1 MAVNKVVYDG
11 ETLVDLTGDNVS
23 ESTLLSGATAH
34 NAAGEAIVGTV
45 VVPTID
51 SALSADSTN
60 PVQNKVINTKFASIQ
75 SDIDNKVPLSRTING
90 KALTTNITLTAADVG
105 ALPNTTV
112 IPSIEGLATETYVN
126 NKFASIVDS
135 APETLDTLKELS
147 DALGNDPN
155 FATTVATQIGGKV
168 DKVSGKGLSSNDY
181 TTNEKNKLAG
191 IAAGAEVN
199 QNTFS
204 NVIIAGTTISAVNK
218 QDSLT
223 LVAGNNITLTPD
235 ASNKKVTITS
245 KDTVYTHPSYTS
257 KSSGLYKITV
267 DGTGHV
273 SGTTTV
279 TKSDITALGI
289 PAQDTTYNEATAS
302 AAGLMSAMDKT
313 KLNGIAE
320 GAEKNVQSDLSQT
333 DNTATD
339 YIKGVIRK
347 ESLPEGYPYKDAE
360 TILDG
365 TFEFAYTDGL
375 YIHQITDENF
385 AIVDNESY
393 AIVWDGKTYR
403 CVAAIFNGSAI
414 ILGNLAIA
422 NAGADTG
429 EPFLFVYQGG
439 NAAYIYAK
447 DTATTHTVTVCA
459 EAIHQI
465 SEEFIPDIARGMI
478 LKNFNGVMPSSENWI
493 SVTYGNGKF
502 VAVAFLSSK
511 AAYREDD
518 SSWKSA
524 IMPSRSYWRSVTYGN
539 GKFVAVADNSST
551 AAAYSEDGITW
562 IAATLPSS
570 EYWQSVA
577 YGNGKFVAVSQN
589 STVAAYSADG
599 ITWTAATL
607 PSSAD
612 WRSVTYGNGKFV
624 AVAQDSTTAAYS
636 NDGITWTATTMPS
649 SQRWSSVTYGNGKF
663 VAVSQDSTVAAYS
676 TDGITWT
683 ATTMP
688 SSAYWYSVTYGNGK
702 FVAVGYGSDKAAYST
717 DGITWIDTT
726 MPFRLNWYSVTYGN
740 GKFVAV
746 VHNAATVAYSRDGI
760 NWKTELK
767 LISQNGKDVTADT
780 LIALD
785 HTQSASKIS
794 AGTFAGQV
802 VANASGQTPGTKL
815 IRNSKLMAATDFDAV
830 TDWSSHIT
838 NGEIVWRYE

>member
-1 MAVNKVVYDG
+1 MAVNKVIYDG
-11 ETLVDLTGDNVS
+11 ETLLDLTNDSVT
-23 ESTLLSGATAH
+23 EDTLLNGATAH

-60 PVQNKVINTKFASIQ
+60 PVQNKVINTKFTSIQ

-135 APETLDTLKELS
+135 APEMLDTLKELS

-155 FATTVATQIGGKV
+155 FATTIATQISGKV
-168 DKVSGKGLSSNDY
+168 DKVSGKGLSTNDY

-204 NVIIAGTTISAVNK
+204 NVIIAETTISAVNK

-235 ASNKKVTITS
+235 ANNKKITITS

-289 PAQDTTYNEATAS
+289 PAQDTTYSEATTS
-302 AAGLMSAMDKT
+302 AAGLMSATDKT

-333 DNTATD
+333 DNTAKD
-339 YIKGVIRK
+339 YIKGIIRQ
-347 ESLPEGYPYKDAE
+347 ESLPEGYPYRE
-360 TILDG
+360 TVGTILDG
-365 TFEFAYTDGL
+365 TFEFALTDGL
-375 YIHQITDENF
+375 YTHQITDENF

-393 AIVWDGKTYR
+393 AVIWDGKTYR
-403 CVAAIFNGSAI
+403 CVAAIFLGSAI

-422 NAGADTG
+422 NAGDDTG
-429 EPFLFVYQGG
+429 EPFLFVCQGG
-439 NAAYIYAK
+439 NAAGIYAK

-465 SEEFIPDIARGMI
+465 ADDFIPDIGRGMI
-478 LKNFNGVMPSSENWI
+478 LKNFNGTMPSPVNWS

-502 VAVAFLSSK
+502 VTVAILYSE
-511 AAYREDD
+511 AAYCDD
-518 SSWKSA
+518 DLNWKSA
-524 IMPSRSYWRSVTYGN
+524 TLPSAAWWFSIAYGN
-539 GKFVAVADNSST
+539 GKFVIVSFNEST
-551 AAAYSEDGITW
+551 SAAYSEDGITW
-562 IAATLPSS
+562 
-570 EYWQSVA
+570 
-577 YGNGKFVAVSQN
+577 
-589 STVAAYSADG
+589 
-599 ITWTAATL
+599 TASTL

-636 NDGITWTATTMPS
+636 TDGITWTTSTLPS

-663 VAVSQDSTVAAYS
+663 VAVAQDSTTAAYS
-676 TDGITWT
+676 EDGITWT
-683 ATTMP
+683 ASTLP
-688 SSAYWYSVTYGNGK
+688 SSATWFSVTYGNGK
-702 FVAVGYGSDKAAYST
+702 FVAVANGSDKAAYSA
-717 DGITWIDTT
+717 DGITWTAVT
-726 MPFRLNWYSVTYGN
+726 MPSRANWYSITYGN

-746 VHNAATVAYSRDGI
+746 AYDSNKAAYSEDGITWIQTTLPSSERWQSVTYGNGKFIAVVNASVTVAYSRDGI

-780 LIALD
+780 LIALE
-785 HTQSASKIS
+785 HTHEASKIS

-802 VANASGQTPGTKL
+802 VANASAQTPGTSL
-815 IRNSKLMAATDFDAV
+815 LRNSKLVSADT
-830 TDWSSHIT
+830 TPT
-838 NGEIVWRYE
+838 NNGEIFWTYG

>member
-60 PVQNKVINTKFASIQ
+60 PVQNKVINTKFTSIQ

-155 FATTVATQIGGKV
+155 FATTIATQIGGKV

-235 ASNKKVTITS
+235 ANNKKITITS

-273 SGTTTV
+273 SGTTMV

-289 PAQDTTYNEATAS
+289 PAQDTTYSEATTS
-302 AAGLMSAMDKT
+302 AAGLMSATDKT

-333 DNTATD
+333 DNTAKD
-339 YIKGVIRK
+339 YVKGVLRN
-347 ESLPEGYPYKDAE
+347 EHLPEGYPYKEIGA

-365 TFEFAYTDGL
+365 TFEFADVGSQ

-385 AIVDNESY
+385 TIVLGRSY
-393 AIVWDGKTYR
+393 IIIWDGVTYQ
-403 CVAAIFNGSAI
+403 CVATTFSDIL
-414 ILGNLAIA
+414 ILGNLAITG
-422 NAGADTG
+422 AGSDTG
-429 EPFLFVYQGG
+429 EPFLFAIQGTDKFTYT
-439 NAAYIYAK
+439 A
-447 DTATTHTVTVCA
+447 DTATSHTITIHEEITYPIAIEFLPESATAQADWNQNDNTQPDYVKNRTHYEESIYADYVLNMDGTEIVGLSIPEVGGTMTVK
-459 EAIHQI
+459 I
-465 SEEFIPDIARGMI
+465 
-478 LKNFNGVMPSSENWI
+478 NGVESAETVKKGTSSPLGNYTYIGTIDFDSLLVGGTGWLVAGIPGQAFGFANPDTTITVETIIVHKIDDKFINFDGLVRTFDYHFKGGTIYKHLYKDDGSECALYTCNHFILPETGSQLFGFMGETGFSNVGSSRQSSCFVKGVMI
-493 SVTYGNGKF
+493 SG
-502 VAVAFLSSK
+502 
-511 AAYREDD
+511 
-518 SSWKSA
+518 
-524 IMPSRSYWRSVTYGN
+524 
-539 GKFVAVADNSST
+539 
-551 AAAYSEDGITW
+551 
-562 IAATLPSS
+562 
-570 EYWQSVA
+570 
-577 YGNGKFVAVSQN
+577 
-589 STVAAYSADG
+589 
-599 ITWTAATL
+599 
-607 PSSAD
+607 
-612 WRSVTYGNGKFV
+612 
-624 AVAQDSTTAAYS
+624 
-636 NDGITWTATTMPS
+636 
-649 SQRWSSVTYGNGKF
+649 
-663 VAVSQDSTVAAYS
+663 
-676 TDGITWT
+676 TDGSITIKNT
-683 ATTMP
+683 VFGTNTTEMEQL
-688 SSAYWYSVTYGNGK
+688 AKDYG
-702 FVAVGYGSDKAAYST
+702 YT
-717 DGITWIDTT
+717 LTT
-726 MPFRLNWYSVTYGN
+726 KP
-740 GKFVAV
+740 
-746 VHNAATVAYSRDGI
+746 NA
-760 NWKTELK
+760 
-767 LISQNGKDVTADT
+767 
-780 LIALD
+780 
-785 HTQSASKIS
+785 
-794 AGTFAGQV
+794 
-802 VANASGQTPGTKL
+802 
-815 IRNSKLMAATDFDAV
+815 
-830 TDWSSHIT
+830 
-838 NGEIVWRYE
+838 

>member
-1 MAVNKVVYDG
+1 MAVNKVIYDG

-60 PVQNKVINTKFASIQ
+60 PVQNKVINTKFTSIQ

-155 FATTVATQIGGKV
+155 FATTIATQIGGKV
-168 DKVSGKGLSSNDY
+168 DKVSGKGLSTNDY

-199 QNTFS
+199 QNAFS
-204 NVIIAGTTISAVNK
+204 NVVVGSVTVAA
-218 QDSLT
+218 DSKTDTLT
-223 LVAGNNITLTPD
+223 LVAGNNVTLTPD
-235 ASNKKVTITS
+235 ATNDKITIAS

-273 SGTTTV
+273 SGTAAV

-289 PAQDTTYNEATAS
+289 PAQDTTYSEATTS
-302 AAGLMSAMDKT
+302 TAGLMSATDKA
-313 KLNGIAE
+313 KLNGIAN
-320 GAEKNVQSDLSQT
+320 GAEKNVQGDLSQT

-339 YIKGVIRK
+339 YVKGVIRQ
-347 ESLPEGYPYKDAE
+347 ESLPEGYPYKE
-360 TILDG
+360 TVGTILDG
-365 TFEFAYTDGL
+365 TFEFANTDGL
-375 YIHQITDENF
+375 YTHQITDENF

-393 AIVWDGKTYR
+393 AVIWDGKTYR
-403 CVAAIFNGSAI
+403 CVAAIFNGYAMV
-414 ILGNLAIA
+414 LGNLAIA
-422 NAGADTG
+422 DAGTDTG
-429 EPFLFVYQGG
+429 EPFLFVYQGS

-459 EAIHQI
+459 ETIHQI
-465 SEEFIPDIARGMI
+465 AEDFIPDIGRGMI
-478 LKNFNGVMPSSENWI
+478 LKNFNGVMPARSNWQ

-502 VAVAFLSSK
+502 VAVDFLSSN

-518 SSWKSA
+518 STWKSA
-524 IMPSRSYWRSVTYGN
+524 IMTGRSYWRSVTYGN
-539 GKFVAVADNSST
+539 GKFVAVADEST

-562 IAATLPSS
+562 TAATLPSS
-570 EYWQSVA
+570 AYWQSVT
-577 YGNGKFVAVSQN
+577 YGNGKFVAVAQN
-589 STVAAYSADG
+589 STAAAYSEDG
-599 ITWTAATL
+599 ITWTASTL

-624 AVAQDSTTAAYS
+624 ATAYNSNKAAYS
-636 NDGITWTATTMPS
+636 EDGITWTETTMPS
-649 SQRWSSVTYGNGKF
+649 TLHWCSVTYGNDKF
-663 VAVSQDSTVAAYS
+663 VAVAS
-676 TDGITWT
+676 
-683 ATTMP
+683 
-688 SSAYWYSVTYGNGK
+688 
-702 FVAVGYGSDKAAYST
+702 GSDKAAYST
-717 DGITWIDTT
+717 DGITWTAAT
-726 MPFRLNWYSVTYGN
+726 MPISENWISVTYGN

-746 VHNAATVAYSRDGI
+746 INRSDTAAYSADGITWTATTMPSSENWISIAYGNGKFVAVVKDSDAVAYSRDGI
-760 NWKTELK
+760 TWKTELK
-767 LISQNGKDVTADT
+767 TISQNGKDVTADT
-780 LIALD
+780 LIVLE
-785 HTQSASKIS
+785 HTHKASKIS

-802 VANASGQTPGTKL
+802 VANASGQTPGTML
-815 IRNSKLMAATDFDAV
+815 LRNSKLLSASTFDAV
-830 TDWSSHIT
+830 TDWSTHIT

>member
-60 PVQNKVINTKFASIQ
+60 PVQNKVINTKFTSIQ

-155 FATTVATQIGGKV
+155 FATTIATQIGGKV

-235 ASNKKVTITS
+235 VSNKKITITS

-289 PAQDTTYNEATAS
+289 PAQDTTYSEATTS
-302 AAGLMSAMDKT
+302 AAGLMSATDKT

-339 YIKGVIRK
+339 YVKGVIRQ
-347 ESLPEGYPYKDAE
+347 ESLPEGYPYKTKE
-360 TILDG
+360 VILDG
-365 TFEFAYTDGL
+365 TFEFAADSDSYVHT
-375 YIHQITDENF
+375 ISDENF
-385 AIVDNESY
+385 AYVAGEPYTVI
-393 AIVWDGKTYR
+393 WDGTTYQ
-403 CVAAIFNGSAI
+403 CVATTFYGMPL
-414 ILGNLAIA
+414 LGNLAIVG
-422 NAGADTG
+422 AGADTG
-429 EPFLFVYQGG
+429 EPFLFIDYGDGQK
-439 NAAYIYAK
+439 IISTK
-447 DTATTHTVTVCA
+447 DTAATHTVIVRIET
-459 EAIHQI
+459 INTI
-465 SEEFIPDIARGMI
+465 SEEFVPEIARGMI
-478 LKNFNGVMPSSENWI
+478 LKTLKAAIPLHDELWE

-502 VAVAFLSSK
+502 VAVASNSSK
-511 AAYREDD
+511 AAYSEDGITWTETSLP
-518 SSWKSA
+518 SSTTWQSVTYGNGKFVA
-524 IMPSRSYWRSVTYGN
+524 IVYNSNKAAYSEDGITWTETTLSSNSYWQSVTYGN
-539 GKFVAVADNSST
+539 GKFVAVVYRSNAAAYSEDGITWTAATLPSSTDWESVTYGNGKFAAIAWNST

-562 IAATLPSS
+562 
-570 EYWQSVA
+570 
-577 YGNGKFVAVSQN
+577 
-589 STVAAYSADG
+589 
-599 ITWTAATL
+599 TAATL
-607 PSSAD
+607 PSIEFWCSIN
-612 WRSVTYGNGKFV
+612 YGNGMFV
-624 AVAQDSTTAAYS
+624 AVVYNSGKAAFSY
-636 NDGITWTATTMPS
+636 DGITW
-649 SQRWSSVTYGNGKF
+649 Q
-663 VAVSQDSTVAAYS
+663 
-676 TDGITWT
+676 
-683 ATTMP
+683 
-688 SSAYWYSVTYGNGK
+688 
-702 FVAVGYGSDKAAYST
+702 
-717 DGITWIDTT
+717 
-726 MPFRLNWYSVTYGN
+726 
-740 GKFVAV
+740 
-746 VHNAATVAYSRDGI
+746 
-760 NWKTELK
+760 TELK
-767 LISQNGKDVTADT
+767 IISQNGIDVTADT
-780 LIALD
+780 LTVLE
-785 HTQSASKIS
+785 HTHEASKIS

-802 VANASGQTPGTKL
+802 VANASAQTPGTSL
-815 IRNSKLMAATDFDAV
+815 LRNSKLVSADT
-830 TDWSSHIT
+830 TPT
-838 NGEIVWRYE
+838 NNGEIFWTYG